1 MLLNTKEPFINSYT
15 KGLGS
20 IYLMCS
26 PLNAEATN
34 LEKHAL
40 FVPLLFNMATQSS
53 RAENIYYTL
62 GKDRT
67 IILNEKGSTEQFRI
81 QKGKNIDIIP
91 EVRTV
96 DQRIQVNIQNLIPED
111 GFYSLMNNE
120 QQKTL
125 SFNYNRQESN
135 LSYWDIEALQNISER
150 YAHINLWQKEGL
162 QLEVS
167 LKENRSGTSLWHS
180 FILLALALL
189 IAESLLLRNWNKKT
203 QIKLEN

>member
-1 MLLNTKEPFINSYT
+1 
-15 KGLGS
+15 
-20 IYLMCS
+20 MCS
-26 PLNAEATN
+26 PLNSEASN

-53 RAENIYYTL
+53 SAENIYYTL

-67 IILNEKGSTEQFRI
+67 IILNQKGNTKQFRI
-81 QKGKNIDIIP
+81 QKGEYIDILP
-91 EVRTV
+91 EIRTV
-96 DQRIQVNIQNLIPED
+96 DQRIQVKIHDLIQED
-111 GFYSLMNNE
+111 GFYTLTNQE
-120 QQKTL
+120 LQKTL

-135 LSYWDIEALQNISER
+135 LSSWDIEELQDISKQ

-162 QLEVS
+162 QLEDS

-180 FILLALALL
+180 FILLALVLL
-189 IAESLLLRNWNKKT
+189 ITESLLLKNWNKKT